1 MRRRRLAEGLAGA
14 RGSSLAG
21 PTVVLGP
28 GPYPE
33 WANTYD
39 GLHMYRPGERAGWRR
54 REDPGG
60 LEMRVASAARP
71 VLEAGVD
78 FGRAWRSAGRGSDQ
92 LIPSRSAPATA
103 WVEAANDFFYLQ
115 LQLSSHDA
123 SVDNSLDVA
132 EEDEPDGELF
142 EDELHEDLYKEDDL
156 DEEEP
161 DEELY
166 EAYEIEEELLLEE

>member
-1 MRRRRLAEGLAGA
+1 MHSVDSTHYIDVL
-14 RGSSLAG
+14 SLVFLNA
-21 PTVVLGP
+21 
-28 GPYPE
+28 
-33 WANTYD
+33 
-39 GLHMYRPGERAGWRR
+39 
-54 REDPGG
+54 
-60 LEMRVASAARP
+60 
-71 VLEAGVD
+71 
-78 FGRAWRSAGRGSDQ
+78 
-92 LIPSRSAPATA
+92 
-103 WVEAANDFFYLQ
+103 DFFYLQ